1 MRKKIVVRGPV
12 LSMSGYGE
20 QTRFAV
26 RALRKHEDKFD
37 IYIIPVGWGH
47 TGWQHEF
54 DEERAWIDRKIA
66 KTAQYMNS
74 GEKSFDMSL
83 QVTIPNEWEQ
93 LAPYNIGYTA
103 GIETTKVSPEWIQKT
118 NLMDK
123 VIVVSNHSKDVLEKT
138 VHEGYIKETN
148 QPIVLKSEVP
158 IKTVNYP
165 IRDFDT
171 TELNLELEHDFN
183 YLTMAQWGPRKN
195 LVNTI
200 KWWVEENIDQEVGLV
215 VKTFLRRGTVID
227 RAHTENKI
235 KSLLEK
241 YSDRK
246 CKVYLLHGDMTQ
258 EQLNSLYCHPKI
270 KAYISLTHGEG
281 YGLPLFEA
289 AYNGL
294 PVICSGWSGQCD
306 FLYAPHKDDG
316 KKKKKKGKKPYF
328 AEVEYTL
335 GPIPKE
341 SVWPGVLQED
351 SMWCYPQEGSYKMRL
366 RQVRNNYDKWKKKAT
381 YLQEW
386 ISENFKEDDQYDKF
400 INFILK
406 DVSIEKSVTNDEV
419 DDMFNKLFSSGE

>member
-54 DEERAWIDRKIA
+54 DEERSWIDRKIA

-158 IKTVNYP
+158 IETVNYP
-165 IRDFDT
+165 IRDFDA
-171 TELNLELEHDFN
+171 TELDLELEHDFN

-306 FLYAPHKDDG
+306 FLYAPRKDDG

>member
-54 DEERAWIDRKIA
+54 DEERSWIDRKIA

-158 IKTVNYP
+158 IETVNYP
-165 IRDFDT
+165 IRDFDA
-171 TELNLELEHDFN
+171 TELDLELEHDFN

-246 CKVYLLHGDMTQ
+246 
-258 EQLNSLYCHPKI
+258 
-270 KAYISLTHGEG
+270 
-281 YGLPLFEA
+281 
-289 AYNGL
+289 
-294 PVICSGWSGQCD
+294 
-306 FLYAPHKDDG
+306 
-316 KKKKKKGKKPYF
+316 
-328 AEVEYTL
+328 
-335 GPIPKE
+335 
-341 SVWPGVLQED
+341 
-351 SMWCYPQEGSYKMRL
+351 
-366 RQVRNNYDKWKKKAT
+366 
-381 YLQEW
+381 
-386 ISENFKEDDQYDKF
+386 
-400 INFILK
+400 
-406 DVSIEKSVTNDEV
+406 
-419 DDMFNKLFSSGE
+419 

>member
-1 MRKKIVVRGPV
+1 
-12 LSMSGYGE
+12 
-20 QTRFAV
+20 
-26 RALRKHEDKFD
+26 
-37 IYIIPVGWGH
+37 
-47 TGWQHEF
+47 
-54 DEERAWIDRKIA
+54 
-66 KTAQYMNS
+66 
-74 GEKSFDMSL
+74 
-83 QVTIPNEWEQ
+83 
-93 LAPYNIGYTA
+93 
-103 GIETTKVSPEWIQKT
+103 
-118 NLMDK
+118 
-123 VIVVSNHSKDVLEKT
+123 
-138 VHEGYIKETN
+138 
-148 QPIVLKSEVP
+148 
-158 IKTVNYP
+158 
-165 IRDFDT
+165 
-171 TELNLELEHDFN
+171 
-183 YLTMAQWGPRKN
+183 
-195 LVNTI
+195 
-200 KWWVEENIDQEVGLV
+200 
-215 VKTFLRRGTVID
+215 
-227 RAHTENKI
+227 
-235 KSLLEK
+235 
-241 YSDRK
+241 
-246 CKVYLLHGDMTQ
+246 MTQ

-306 FLYAPHKDDG
+306 FLYAPRKDDG

>member
-54 DEERAWIDRKIA
+54 DEERSWIDRKIA

-158 IKTVNYP
+158 IETVNYP

-306 FLYAPHKDDG
+306 FLYAPRKDDG